1 MITFNKKDLLP
12 RIKRRKNQGLEDYI
26 VRSIN
31 EEVKNAE
38 EEDTLD
44 FIQMQYFFESAF
56 DDTNRRQEI
65 LDKVNQSNQ

>member
-65 LDKVNQSNQ
+65 LDKDNQSNQ

>member
-12 RIKRRKNQGLEDYI
+12 RIKRRKNQVLEDYI